1 MIKLSVVIP
10 CYNSMEIIKIVV
22 DSTIQEIK
30 KLKKNY
36 DYEMI
41 LVDDGSTDQTL
52 AIIKSLCEK
61 NEKIKGIN
69 LSQNFGQASAMLAGY
84 SISTGEVVVHSDDD
98 GQTPIDELHKLLKK
112 LEEGYD
118 MVFAQFDVKKNSFI
132 QNIGT
137 KINNLMASYL
147 INKPKGLHMGN
158 FWVCQSFVAK
168 EAVKCKNP
176 YPYLAGIF
184 LQITK
189 NIGAVPTSHNKR
201 IKGKTNYT
209 FKKMISLW
217 LNGFTAFSIKPL
229 RIASIL
235 GLLTSIAGFS
245 YLIFIIVKR
254 LQNPEFYTGYTLLA
268 ASFFFIGGMIML
280 LLGLIGE
287 YIGRI
292 YMNINNKP
300 QYAIR
305 DSFNLP

>member
-1 MIKLSVVIP
+1 MIKLSIVIP
-10 CYNSMEIIKIVV
+10 CFNSMNTLKTVV

-30 KLKKNY
+30 KLKKY
-36 DYEMI
+36 DFEII
-41 LVDDGSTDQTL
+41 LVNDGSTDQTL
-52 AIIKSLCEK
+52 VIIKSLCEK

-98 GQTPIDELHKLLKK
+98 GQTPIDELYKLLKK
-112 LEEGYD
+112 LGEGYD
-118 MVFAQFDVKKNSFI
+118 MVFAQFDAKRNNFL

-137 KINNLMASYL
+137 KINNLMAFYL
-147 INKPKGLHMGN
+147 IDKPTGLHMGN

-168 EAVKCKNP
+168 DAVKCKNP

-189 NIGAVPTSHNKR
+189 NIGTVSTSHNKR
-201 IKGKTNYT
+201 LKGKTNYT

-229 RIASIL
+229 RLASIL
-235 GLLTSIAGFS
+235 GLLISIGGFS
-245 YLIFIIVKR
+245 YLIFIIVQR
-254 LQNPEFYTGYTLLA
+254 LQNPEFYTGYTILV
-268 ASFFFIGGMIML
+268 ASFYLIGGMIML

-292 YMNINNKP
+292 YMNINSKP
-300 QYAIR
+300 QFVIKEFYNS
-305 DSFNLP
+305 DK

>member
-10 CYNSMEIIKIVV
+10 CYNSMEVIKIVV

-132 QNIGT
+132 QNIGA

-201 IKGKTNYT
+201 LKGKTNYT
-209 FKKMISLW
+209 FKKMVALW

-235 GLLTSIAGFS
+235 GFITAIGGFS
-245 YLIFIIVKR
+245 YIIVVIYNKLR
-254 LQNPEFYTGYTLLA
+254 YAEVISGYSSIMATLL
-268 ASFFFIGGMIML
+268 FLGGMIML

>member
-10 CYNSMEIIKIVV
+10 CYNSMETLKIVV
-22 DSTIQEIK
+22 ESMRKEIK
-30 KLKKNY
+30 KMKNY
-36 DYEMI
+36 DYEII
-41 LVDDGSTDQTL
+41 LVNDGSTDQTL
-52 AIIKSLCEK
+52 AVIKSFCEK

-118 MVFAQFDVKKNSFI
+118 MVFAQFDAKKNSFI

-137 KINNLMASYL
+137 KINNLMAYYL
-147 INKPKGLHMGN
+147 IDKPKGLHMGN

-168 EAVKCKNP
+168 EAVKCRNP

-189 NIGAVPTSHNKR
+189 NIGTVPTSHKKR
-201 IKGKTNYT
+201 LSGKTNYT
-209 FKKMISLW
+209 FRKMISLW

-235 GLLTSIAGFS
+235 GFLTSIGGFS
-245 YLIFIIVKR
+245 YLIFIIMKR

-280 LLGLIGE
+280 LLGMLGE

-305 DSFNLP
+305 ESFNLP